1 MWAKVLDNNQ
11 DLISGLQTVGRDL
24 CNAHSACQTIA
35 SLVNNNDIAM
45 CTNRVDLPCVI
56 VVEIVTMYIHKV
68 PKIRQYD

>member
-11 DLISGLQTVGRDL
+11 DLIV
-24 CNAHSACQTIA
+24 

-68 PKIRQYD
+68 PKIRQYDLFSMYEVLKCEL